1 MYEYV
6 STETQSD
13 IMQLWTE
20 CPLPLEGGEV
30 HQVTP
35 VPDCS
40 EPKSTGRS
48 GNPKVKRPGDD
59 AWRYRVSR
67 ERMWWK
73 KKKARIKEAL
83 DKSVLAGG

>member
-59 AWRYRVSR
+59 AEISR
-67 ERMWWK
+67 IAGADVVE